1 MRFCMNNDKYLTVSQ
16 ITRYLKYKFD
26 NDENLNTVFLKGEIS
41 NFKNH
46 TTGHLYFTIKD
57 ENSRILAIMFRN
69 NALKLKFKPTDGSK
83 VLVVGKI
90 SVYEATGNYQ
100 IYVTDM
106 QEDGVGNLYLEFEKL
121 KKKLQEKGYFAKEHK
136 KPIPKFPKKIGV
148 ITASTGAAIKDII
161 TTINRRYR
169 LAEVYLFPSLVQGE
183 NAKEDIVKK
192 LKQADSFGCD
202 VIILGRGGGSIED
215 LWPFNEE
222 IVAEAIYNAKTPI
235 ISAVGHEIDFTISDF
250 VADLRAPTPTAGA
263 ELTVPNSL
271 ELKQYIKQLELRLI
285 KNATYIIE
293 AKKKK
298 LDYLTSR
305 PILKN
310 PMDIYVIKQQK
321 LDMLLEKALY
331 LIKEKT
337 SLVNNQ
343 VTILQNNLVVNI
355 DKQLKNKE
363 RVFERVLTKLET
375 LNPISTIKR
384 GYSITKKEGKV
395 ITELKNVKKEDVI
408 KTEVQD
414 GYITSKVLEVE
425 GK

>member
-1 MRFCMNNDKYLTVSQ
+1 MNNDKYLTVSQ

-83 VLVVGKI
+83 VLVVGKV

-310 PMDIYVIKQQK
+310 PMDIYAIKQQK